1 MISYDPNPSSYYSV
15 NERFCKSIEN
25 EAHVHGGNCEGF
37 CSSWGY
43 DLEVNYCVNWYSIE
57 ARFLKIQKK
66 NGQFYTSQA
75 KQYNCFADIVV
86 KNIEFNESFIFQE
99 NWLKRIFM
107 RNDFKKQFEFPIYFS
122 SSMTNFPS
130 MEMKF
135 FDLIERYNCSGF
147 ILKDG
152 KLLIQIQ
159 GPGEDSFKLVDEF
172 IKLM

>member
-15 NERFCKSIEN
+15 NERFCKGIEK
-25 EAHVHGGNCEGF
+25 EAHVRGGSCKGY

-43 DLEVNYCVNWYSIE
+43 DLEVNCFEDWYSIE
-57 ARFLKIQKK
+57 ARFLKVQKK
-66 NGQFYTSQA
+66 NGQFYTTQA
-75 KQYNCFADIVV
+75 KQYNCFADLVV
-86 KNIEFNESFIFQE
+86 KNIELNESFIFQE

-135 FDLIERYNCSGF
+135 FDLIERYNCTGF

-152 KLLIQIQ
+152 NLRIQIQ

-172 IKLM
+172 IKLI